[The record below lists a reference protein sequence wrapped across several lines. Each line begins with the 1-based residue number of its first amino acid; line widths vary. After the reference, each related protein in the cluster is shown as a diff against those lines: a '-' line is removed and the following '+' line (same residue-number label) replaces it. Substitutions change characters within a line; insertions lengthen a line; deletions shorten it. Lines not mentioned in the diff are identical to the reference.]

1 VGFANDTHRADILAP
16 PKDLRY
22 HASEKDATDCEE
34 GRERKIGHKP
44 DKLTKT
50 TDELR
55 QANVRE
61 MRTLGQSLHGLR
73 ASGDR

>member
-1 VGFANDTHRADILAP
+1 MGFANDTHRAHILAP

-22 HASEKDATDCEE
+22 HAGEKDATNCEE
-34 GRERKIGHKP
+34 CRERKIGHEP
-44 DKLTKT
+44 GKLTKT
-50 TDELR
+50 ADELR

-73 ASGDR
+73 ASGD